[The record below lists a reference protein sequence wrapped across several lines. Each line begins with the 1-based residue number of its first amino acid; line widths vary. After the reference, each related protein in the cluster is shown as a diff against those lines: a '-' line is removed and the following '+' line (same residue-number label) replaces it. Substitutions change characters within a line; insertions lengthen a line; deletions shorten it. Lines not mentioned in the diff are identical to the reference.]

1 MDVCSLSGDKPNI
14 LVLPTVAPMCC
25 TIVLH
30 GLHKEVYTFSV
41 CGTGACPFVVTRTA
55 LSRSG
60 GKK

>member
-1 MDVCSLSGDKPNI
+1 MYF
-14 LVLPTVAPMCC
+14 

-30 GLHKEVYTFSV
+30 GLHKEVFTFSV

-55 LSRSG
+55 LSWSG